1 MPSFPCEPLPG
12 IKRTAFDIATGLI
25 PDIAMA
31 ETFQLL
37 ANILSVCVFFKSY
50 IVNILMNR
58 Q

>member
-31 ETFQLL
+31 KTFQLL
-37 ANILSVCVFFKSY
+37 ANILSVCVFFKFIYS
-50 IVNILMNR
+50 
-58 Q
+58 